1 MQVEHSQGG
10 LVLFPVRRG
19 SPTSRLLEEGVE
31 SDRQESERA
40 RGERMGEERVRR
52 GEERRGE
59 EMRGEERRGEGESTH
74 PFEDLS
80 TCS

>member
-1 MQVEHSQGG
+1 
-10 LVLFPVRRG
+10 
-19 SPTSRLLEEGVE
+19 
-31 SDRQESERA
+31 
-40 RGERMGEERVRR
+40 MGEERVRR